1 MYEPTP
7 IAIIAKNIK
16 GCCVKKVK
24 ILVMKL
30 IAIIANPP
38 KIRYQPIC
46 FLLVFTSKNNMLKI
60 SKSSNNKVFSRH
72 QAPKVFEIIANI
84 YCLRGEYL
92 KKAKHLFSGNIIGH
106 EIEQNKAFDVDSK
119 YDLEIMKMFFKK
131 LKKND

>member
-24 ILVMKL
+24 ILFMKL

-46 FLLVFTSKNNMLKI
+46 FLLVFTSKNNMLNRIFHKLYYV
-60 SKSSNNKVFSRH
+60 SY
-72 QAPKVFEIIANI
+72 QLLGII
-84 YCLRGEYL
+84 R
-92 KKAKHLFSGNIIGH
+92 KDSQSGN
-106 EIEQNKAFDVDSK
+106 
-119 YDLEIMKMFFKK
+119 
-131 LKKND
+131 